1 MTLSTNRIA
10 FQGEFGANSDMAC
23 RDMFPDME
31 PLPCPTFE
39 DAFNAVEN
47 GEADLGMIPIENT
60 LAGRVADIHHLLP
73 ESRLHIIGEY
83 FMPIRFQ
90 LMVIPGVKKDEIRTV
105 HSHIHAL
112 GQCRKIIRSN
122 GWKPVVA
129 GDTAGAARLVSEK
142 GDRSMAALAPRL
154 AAGLYGLDIMAENVE
169 DSENN
174 ITRFVILSRDENWAK
189 RQSEGEAPDETIVT
203 TFVFNVRNIPAA
215 LYKAMGGFATNGIN
229 MTKLESYQLGGRF
242 VATQFYADIEG
253 HPDDE
258 PVRHALDELRFFSKV
273 EFSAST
279 RAMRCAA
286 SSTRAEPAANLHFVH
301 STQSRISRCAMAP
314 PGGAESPRPQQP
326 PASWQPPPA

>member
-1 MTLSTNRIA
+1 MSSNRIA
-10 FQGEFGANSDMAC
+10 FQGDFGANSDMAC
-23 RDMFPDME
+23 RDVFPQME

-39 DAFNAVEN
+39 DAFNALEN
-47 GEADLGMIPIENT
+47 GDAELAMIPIENT

-90 LMVIPGVKKDEIRTV
+90 LMVLPGVQKDEIKTV

-129 GDTAGAARLVSEK
+129 GDTAGAAKLVAEL

-154 AAGLYGLDIMAENVE
+154 ASELYGLDILAENVE

-174 ITRFVILSRDENWAK
+174 VTRFVVLSRDEDWTK
-189 RQSEGEAPDETIVT
+189 RTTSDEVIVT

-215 LYKAMGGFATNGIN
+215 LYKAMGGFATNSIN
-229 MTKLESYQLGGRF
+229 MTKLESYQLGGKF

-258 PVRHALDELRFFSKV
+258 SVRHALDELRFFSEKV
-273 EFSAST
+273 
-279 RAMRCAA
+279 RILGVYKGHAMR
-286 SSTRAEPAANLHFVH
+286 RKLNF
-301 STQSRISRCAMAP
+301 I
-314 PGGAESPRPQQP
+314 
-326 PASWQPPPA
+326 